1 MSGDITRPGESVG
14 AVTKSDTDDV
24 ARVGSEYPRALWV
37 GGAGNVVLVAPDG
50 SVATF
55 EGVAAGTLLPIRFKR
70 INSTSTTATLM
81 VAIY

>member
-1 MSGDITRPGESVG
+1 MSEDITRPGVSVG
-14 AVTKSDTDDV
+14 AVTKSDTADV

-37 GGAGNVVLVAPDG
+37 GGAGNVAIVTPDG
-50 SVATF
+50 ALATL

-70 INSTSTTATLM
+70 VNSTNTTATVM